1 MWIVSGPTSTVPLC
15 GEGIEASK
23 VTRQRIL
30 PVGRKASSENDAE
43 RELERTADPEQ
54 VDCTV
59 EVDVVP
65 CGDPG
70 RVLSR
75 VAGAFQFLGAP
86 GLDQRVLV
94 DEPDL
99 CGRHLIY

>member
-15 GEGIEASK
+15 GDGIEASK

-43 RELERTADPEQ
+43 REFERTAAPEQ
-54 VDCTV
+54 VDRTM
-59 EVDVVP
+59 EIDVVP
-65 CGDPG
+65 CSDLG
-70 RVLSR
+70 RILGR
-75 VAGAFQFLGAP
+75 VAGAFQFLGSP

-94 DEPDL
+94 DVTNF
-99 CGRHLIY
+99 CGRHL